1 MIIVVVYVDNLVFGS
16 ELQIM
21 SVNFDSEMKKE
32 FEISML
38 G

>member
-1 MIIVVVYVDNLVFGS
+1 MIIVVVCVDNLVFGS

-21 SVNFDSEMKKE
+21 SVKFDSEMEKE